1 MCTSFLCYN
10 GLYCQARVKERKSLS
25 KQSRGRQSQGPKG
38 EGGPAYAPPV
48 LHPFEDADCAG
59 FLPMTR
65 GEMDALGWERPD
77 FVLVSGDAYVD
88 HPSFGTAIIGRVLE
102 AEGFKVAILPQ
113 PDWHNCQDFK
123 RFGRPRLAFL
133 VNSGVIDS
141 MVNHYTAA
149 KRHRSGDVY
158 APGGKAGQRPD
169 RAVIVYCNR
178 IREAYRNMPIV
189 IGGLEASLR
198 RFAHY
203 DYWSDS
209 VRRSVLVD
217 AGANL
222 LIYGMGENPIREIA
236 QSLDAG
242 VPIEAMDYVRGTAYL
257 RPGDETVPPWRDEE
271 GREPA
276 NILLADFDL
285 ASTDKR
291 AHAEAYAAQKKQSD
305 TVRAGRLLQPHG
317 KVTVCA
323 NPAALPIEER
333 GLDGVYALPY
343 QRRAHPL
350 YAEHI
355 PALDEVEFSVTSCR
369 GCFGNCSFCA
379 LTYHQGRGVHSRSH
393 DSIQDEVR
401 AMTENPRFKG
411 YVHDVGGPTANFRQ
425 SACAKQARGES
436 CTHRE
441 CMTPKPCPNLR
452 ADHSDY
458 TRLLRSLRQIPGVK
472 KVFIRSGLR
481 YDYMLHDKSKG
492 GKEFLDEL
500 VAHHISGQL
509 KIAPEHIDP
518 EVLAYMNKPGVDA
531 YERFRQQYA
540 AANRRHGKEQ
550 YLVPYFISSH
560 PGSDLRAAIELA
572 QYMRREG
579 IRPEQ
584 VQDFYPTPG
593 TRSTVMFHTGY
604 DPATMQ
610 PVFVPRDPK
619 EKKWQRALL
628 QSFRPEN
635 APAVR
640 QALSAAGREDL
651 IGYGKETLVRPQGAR
666 SGERG
671 DRRPGAKAA
680 AGGPSVPRSF
690 SGGTP
695 KVPAAKQADKAA
707 ASRSKGGSSKPYHKG
722 LSKKKHKQPPRSRA
736 H

>member
-1 MCTSFLCYN
+1 
-10 GLYCQARVKERKSLS
+10 
-25 KQSRGRQSQGPKG
+25 
-38 EGGPAYAPPV
+38 
-48 LHPFEDADCAG
+48 
-59 FLPMTR
+59 MTR
-65 GEMDALGWERPD
+65 GEMEALGWERPD

-113 PDWHNCQDFK
+113 PDWRNCQDFK

-149 KRHRSGDVY
+149 KKPRSGDVY
-158 APGGKAGQRPD
+158 TPGGKAGQRPD

-209 VRRSVLVD
+209 VRRSILID
-217 AGANL
+217 SGANL

-236 QSLDAG
+236 HSLDAG
-242 VPIEAMDYVRGTAYL
+242 VPIEAMDYVRGTAYA
-257 RPGDETVPPWRDEE
+257 RPADEDIPPWRDEK
-271 GREPA
+271 GRTAP
-276 NILLADFDL
+276 NVRLADFERV
-285 ASTDKR
+285 SSDKR

-305 TVRAGRLLQPHG
+305 TVKAGRLLQHHG
-317 KVTVCA
+317 KMTVCV
-323 NPAALPIEER
+323 NPSALPIEER
-333 GLDGVYALPY
+333 GLDDVYALSY
-343 QRRAHPL
+343 QRKAHPL
-350 YAEHI
+350 YVEHI
-355 PALDEVEFSVTSCR
+355 SALDEVEFSVTSCR

-393 DSIQDEVR
+393 DSIRNEVQ

-425 SACAKQARGES
+425 SACAKQAAGDS

-441 CMTPKPCPNLR
+441 CMTPQPCPNLR

-472 KVFIRSGLR
+472 KVFVRSGLR

-492 GKEFLDEL
+492 GKAFLDEL
-500 VAHHISGQL
+500 VEHHISGQL

-518 EVLAYMNKPGVDA
+518 EVLAYMNKPGVDV
-531 YERFRQQYA
+531 YERFRQRYA
-540 AANRRHGKEQ
+540 AANRKHGKEQ

-572 QYMRREG
+572 QYMRREN

-604 DPATMQ
+604 DPVTMQ
-610 PVFVPRDPK
+610 PVFVPRDPR

-635 APAVR
+635 APSVR
-640 QALSAAGREDL
+640 QALRAAEREDL
-651 IGYGKETLVRPQGAR
+651 IGYGKEALVRPEGAR
-666 SGERG
+666 SSER
-671 DRRPGAKAA
+671 
-680 AGGPSVPRSF
+680 
-690 SGGTP
+690 SGGRN
-695 KVPAAKQADKAA
+695 AAKTASGRSTAQRNAPGGKSKPLRTAGQNNAA
-707 ASRSKGGSSKPYHKG
+707 TSRSKSDGYKPYGKN
-722 LSKKKHKQPPRSRA
+722 LSKKKHKQTPRSRT